1 MDKLSYTDFIKIYED
16 METINLIG
24 KIDTEFLNENRIECL
39 YYIFPLIERIVL
51 EIYKLVPEAD
61 VEHFEQGTMR
71 TIKSLIDNNKDLDVL
86 PKYINELVIKYY
98 GDNGIRNELF
108 HVKNSTIKVEID
120 FNELN
125 YLIMKLV
132 LLLKNRIN
140 EYDKFEIKEI
150 AYL

>member
-71 TIKSLIDNNKDLDVL
+71 TIKSMIDNNKDLE
-86 PKYINELVIKYY
+86 YTFRQIQNI
-98 GDNGIRNELF
+98 
-108 HVKNSTIKVEID
+108 
-120 FNELN
+120 
-125 YLIMKLV
+125 
-132 LLLKNRIN
+132 LLS
-140 EYDKFEIKEI
+140 
-150 AYL
+150 